1 MTNPICGI
9 KNNRNKMKKLNENK
23 MRKEYKIQLEAQDS
37 ENLDEFKKNFGMTY
51 SGCFKRAI
59 RLLIQTEN
67 QKNQL
72 FENYQYGQKMNNI
85 K

>member
-1 MTNPICGI
+1 MK
-9 KNNRNKMKKLNENK
+9 KNNEKKMG
-23 MRKEYKIQLEAQDS
+23 KEYKIQLEAQDS
-37 ENLDEFKKNFGMTY
+37 ENLDEFKRNYGMTY

-59 RLLIQTEN
+59 RLLIQTET

-72 FENYQYGQKMNNI
+72 FESYQYGQKINYM